1 MPTYDYKCMKCDDLF
16 EKNVKIAQMNDP
28 QECPSC
34 GAFDS
39 EKFIGGAPA
48 LGDPVR
54 LGIRRIDNGFKETL
68 QRIDSLTPGSTLKD
82 NSRYL

>member
-1 MPTYDYKCMKCDDLF
+1 MPVYDYSCNACEEVY

-28 QECPSC
+28 QECPYC
-34 GAFDS
+34 GSLAS
-39 EKFIGGAPA
+39 KKFIGGAPA

>member
-1 MPTYDYKCMKCDDLF
+1 MPTYDYKCKSCDELF

-28 QECPSC
+28 QECPYC
-34 GAFDS
+34 GESDS

-54 LGIRRIDNGFKETL
+54 LGVRRIDNGFKETL